1 MAALLPGV
9 PNAAYTLPSNDPRTI
24 DSHALGRCDIVRGVI
39 GLEVPVVQAP
49 MAGGP
54 STPALA
60 AAVSD
65 AGGLGFLAAG
75 HQTPAAVLAEITAT
89 RELTRRPFGVNVFA
103 PPDGPA
109 DPGALHRYAARL
121 RSQADALDVAPGDPR
136 FDDDHYQ
143 QKVDLLVEQRVAVVS
158 FTFGC
163 PAAAVLQRLRQ
174 VGTSVWVT
182 VTDPQEAALAA
193 AAGADALVVQ
203 GVEAGG
209 HRGSFL
215 DTDDHEDYGVLAL
228 LSLVADRVDLPLV
241 AAGGIATG
249 SALAGVL
256 AGGATAGAVG
266 TGFLRCPEAGTAAP
280 HREAVGQRRRTGLTR
295 AFSGRLARGLVNT
308 FQAEHTAAAPSAYPE
323 LHHLTTPLRARA
335 RADGD
340 AEQMS
345 LWAGQAHE
353 LAAAAPAGQVV
364 VRLATEAAAALDRAG
379 RRLSPAT
386 TPRQVGQE
394 PPTPPR
400 SV

>member
-1 MAALLPGV
+1 V
-9 PNAAYTLPSNDPRTI
+9 
-24 DSHALGRCDIVRGVI
+24 HGVI
-39 GLEVPVVQAP
+39 GLDVPVVQAP

-54 STPALA
+54 STPTLA

-75 HQTPAAVLAEITAT
+75 YKTPDAVLAEIAAT
-89 RELTRRPFGVNVFA
+89 RELTQRPFGVNVFA
-103 PPDGPA
+103 PPSGPA
-109 DPGALHRYAARL
+109 DPDTIRRYAGRL
-121 RSQADALDVAPGDPR
+121 RSQADALGVTLGDPR

-143 QKVDLLVEQRVAVVS
+143 QKVDLLAQQRAAVVS

-163 PAAAVLQRLRQ
+163 PPESVVQRLQQ

-209 HRGSFL
+209 HRGSFV
-215 DTDDHEDYGVLAL
+215 DADDHEDYGILAL
-228 LSLVADRVDLPLV
+228 LSLVARRVDLPLV

-256 AGGATAGAVG
+256 AGGATAAALG
-266 TGFLRCPEAGTAAP
+266 TGFLRCPEAGTAPP
-280 HREAVGQRRRTGLTR
+280 HRDAITQPRPTGLTR
-295 AFSGRLARGLVNT
+295 AFSGRLARGLINT
-308 FQAEHTAAAPSAYPE
+308 FQADHTAVAPIAYPE

-335 RADGD
+335 RENGD
-340 AEQMS
+340 AEQIS

-353 LAAAAPAGQVV
+353 LAKATPAGQLVV
-364 VRLATEAAAALDRAG
+364 ELATEAAAALSRASQH
-379 RRLSPAT
+379 LK
-386 TPRQVGQE
+386 
-394 PPTPPR
+394 
-400 SV
+400 